1 VNAFDEARARLAKAQ
16 AAAAA
21 ARSALSA
28 ARNAGRRDPKLAA
41 ALAHANAGLAE
52 AVVGFGAVNDPREA
66 ARQLADTAPFVLF
79 PVRLETRFGSTRPGQ
94 GGDQP
99 GGDGATPQL
108 WVRIYPDDCSI
119 DTFEADLT
127 ATELSNVKRYWQ
139 GVWRA
144 AGDEGIERAAWADLV
159 AAHGS
164 GRAGYLADTYQP
176 GNPADR
182 PTRAAAS
189 DEFLVVATQTPL
201 PEAEA
206 SAVAQ
211 YWTAVWVA
219 TTPAQLAAAS
229 AALTAAVGAA
239 RATELIADYVPGNLA
254 DAPAPPATKSGVA
267 VATVFLVFPP
277 DPPAKPV
284 SWTEAPHVAAF
295 PDRFAV
301 LGYRGGEQVLEALGG
316 PITLPL
322 YVGPD
327 PSADPDDAIHPEGAD
342 LAVPD
347 ELSWL
352 VDFDAAVAAG
362 MGIAIDIS
370 GADAEL
376 GFDRLLVLGVS
387 LAADGPAAADT
398 RSELLNHQRIR
409 LD

>member
-1 VNAFDEARARLAKAQ
+1 GGHRRPRGAARAECLGFAPPRPLRGAETRVPARYMTPLWGSRPPPP
-16 AAAAA
+16 
-21 ARSALSA
+21 RSA
-28 ARNAGRRDPKLAA
+28 G
-41 ALAHANAGLAE
+41 
-52 AVVGFGAVNDPREA
+52 
-66 ARQLADTAPFVLF
+66 TAP
-79 PVRLETRFGSTRPGQ
+79 RS
-94 GGDQP
+94 
-99 GGDGATPQL
+99 A
-108 WVRIYPDDCSI
+108 
-119 DTFEADLT
+119 
-127 ATELSNVKRYWQ
+127 
-139 GVWRA
+139 RA
-144 AGDEGIERAAWADLV
+144 A
-159 AAHGS
+159 
-164 GRAGYLADTYQP
+164 
-176 GNPADR
+176 
-182 PTRAAAS
+182 
-189 DEFLVVATQTPL
+189 
-201 PEAEA
+201 
-206 SAVAQ
+206 
-211 YWTAVWVA
+211 
-219 TTPAQLAAAS
+219 
-229 AALTAAVGAA
+229 AA

-376 GFDRLLVLGVS
+376 GF
-387 LAADGPAAADT
+387 
-398 RSELLNHQRIR
+398 
-409 LD
+409 